1 MTRVILKLK
10 ADITPEESWL
20 LANCVSQEVIGKDL
34 EPIPAKHPPPVH
46 VRWLSHGDSRGPTFE
61 LNSSEDATV
70 FVEHVLL
77 QAPGVVEKHWLEP
90 WLSPVVNVQGI
101 ERLDV
106 HQ

>member
-34 EPIPAKHPPPVH
+34 EPIPAKHPPPVP

-77 QAPGVVEKHWLEP
+77 QAPGVMVGEIP

-101 ERLDV
+101 ERLV
-106 HQ
+106 VIP